1 MVQTMCEMQCV
12 VLDSYHIDE
21 KYTMND
27 DVFFFYYFHVLFFA
41 LVEFFNLILILHKII
56 AIFCTAEETMDGGF
70 AADAEERTP
79 MRVPCLMFETVLG
92 CNGMVREMLWGG
104 KQMGCKWVVHCF
116 IVYWFTMRKYEPKQV
131 AQLVSLLDFT
141 GTSKVTNLLIK
152 IKCNHVQN
160 I

>member
-1 MVQTMCEMQCV
+1 MAQTMCEMQCV
-12 VLDSYHIDE
+12 VLDSCHIDE

-27 DVFFFYYFHVLFFA
+27 DVFFYYFHISFFA

-92 CNGMVREMLWGG
+92 CNGMVKEMLWGG
-104 KQMGCKWVVHCF
+104 DLMQMGCPLFYRLLVH
-116 IVYWFTMRKYEPKQV
+116 YEE
-131 AQLVSLLDFT
+131 
-141 GTSKVTNLLIK
+141 I
-152 IKCNHVQN
+152 
-160 I
+160 